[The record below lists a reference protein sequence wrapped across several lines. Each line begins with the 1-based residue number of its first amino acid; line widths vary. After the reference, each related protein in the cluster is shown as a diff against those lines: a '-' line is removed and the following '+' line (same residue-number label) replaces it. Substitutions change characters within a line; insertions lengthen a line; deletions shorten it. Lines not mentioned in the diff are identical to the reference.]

1 MVKDNISN
9 LIIKIKNGSMA
20 GKTTI
25 TAPYSK
31 MTDAIL
37 TLLQKEGYIKSFS
50 KVGKGSLIKTV
61 DIELAYDDTNTPK
74 VTDVYRVSKLSKR
87 VYTPSKL
94 IKPVRNGYGTL
105 VLSTPKGILNQ
116 TDAKKMNVG
125 GEVLFKIW

>member
-9 LIIKIKNGSMA
+9 LIIKIKNGSAA
-20 GKTTI
+20 GKSVI
-25 TAPYSK
+25 TSPYSK
-31 MTDAIL
+31 LTESIL
-37 TLLQKEGYIKSFS
+37 ELLQKEGYIKSYT
-50 KVGKGSLIKTV
+50 KIGKKLVKTV

-87 VYTPSKL
+87 VYVACKD

-116 TDAKKMNVG
+116 TDAKKQHVG

>member
-9 LIIKIKNGSMA
+9 LIIKIKNGGMA
-20 GKTTI
+20 RKSTV

-37 TLLQKEGYIKSFS
+37 TLLQKEGYIKSFT
-50 KVGKGSLIKTV
+50 KLGKGLIKEV
-61 DIELAYDDTNTPK
+61 EIELAYDESNMPK
-74 VTDVYRVSKLSKR
+74 VEDVYRVSKLSKR
-87 VYTPSKL
+87 VYTAAKE

-105 VLSTPKGILNQ
+105 VISTPKGILNQ

>member
-20 GKTTI
+20 HKSTI

-37 TLLQKEGYIKSFS
+37 SLLQKEGYIKSFS
-50 KVGKGSLIKTV
+50 KVGKGLVKTV
-61 DIELAYDDTNTPK
+61 DIDLAYDEANTPK

>member
-9 LIIKIKNGSMA
+9 LIIKIKNGSLA
-20 GKTTI
+20 RKSTI

-31 MTDAIL
+31 MIDAIL
-37 TLLQKEGYIKSFS
+37 SLLQKEGYIKSFT
-50 KVGKGSLIKTV
+50 KIGKGLVKSV
-61 DIELAYDDTNTPK
+61 EIELAYDDSDIPK

>member
-20 GKTTI
+20 GKSVV

-37 TLLQKEGYIKSFS
+37 SLLEKEGYIKSFS
-50 KVGKGSLIKTV
+50 KVGKKLIKTV
-61 DIELAYDDTNTPK
+61 DIELAYDENNSPK
-74 VTDVYRVSKLSKR
+74 ITDVYRVSKLSKR
-87 VYTPSKL
+87 VYTPAKD

-105 VLSTPKGILNQ
+105 VISTPKGILNQ
-116 TDAKKMNVG
+116 TEAKKQNVG